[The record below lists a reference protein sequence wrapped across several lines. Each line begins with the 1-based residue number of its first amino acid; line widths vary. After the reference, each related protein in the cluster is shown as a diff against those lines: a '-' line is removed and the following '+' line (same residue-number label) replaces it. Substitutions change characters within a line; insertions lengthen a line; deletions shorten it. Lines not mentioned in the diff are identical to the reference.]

1 MSCLLG
7 LAGQGPAGTR
17 LMRLKEEP
25 LWVAQRRLVSQLQK
39 LALLVPGKCV
49 GWRTDVYQTPSEEVA
64 QTARDAQAREAG
76 DSSYK
81 DSTRSHK
88 GVLSLKN
95 RNSYKKVGIGFCR
108 LHAIWPG
115 SHAQQEPVLKRP
127 SLGRAWGLSSLS
139 PQEKSMFPLGLRFQ
153 LHIMLVQRIR
163 NKSRCTR
170 DTKDN
175 KKRLWG
181 SEWSIRREKVKEIKG
196 KIWKERK
203 RPYRY
208 AGVTRAFFTF
218 SSTDI
223 CILTEHSKD

>member
-17 LMRLKEEP
+17 LMRPKEEP

-139 PQEKSMFPLGLRFQ
+139 PQEKSMFPLGLRSQ

-175 KKRLWG
+175 KKETLGKWMKYQKRE
-181 SEWSIRREKVKEIKG
+181 SEGDKRKDMEGEKEAVQIRGHSLPLVPLTYAFWLNTL
-196 KIWKERK
+196 KI
-203 RPYRY
+203 
-208 AGVTRAFFTF
+208 
-218 SSTDI
+218 SL
-223 CILTEHSKD
+223 C